1 MEAGYRRVNKKDLKK
16 TFFYIAILWYTI
28 IIAPAG
34 RSCAMRA
41 HVQTG
46 GGRPMYRIVNTYS
59 DDGTLLCTE
68 KLQISTAKYFAV
80 DLYTFS
86 VVYREI
92 CAEEYF
98 SALSTAKAVLATQDV
113 FAAATATAKHFDGE
127 VIVHFADG
135 TKNLIAQQSAAQDL
149 LMKNMRA
156 AAAATAAAQTKEVRR
171 RQSEKAAQEA
181 FDDLMSLVR

>member
-1 MEAGYRRVNKKDLKK
+1 MEAGFRRVNGKDLKK

-46 GGRPMYRIVNTYS
+46 GVMMYRVINTFA

-68 KLQISTAKYFAV
+68 KIQLYTAKYFAV

-86 VVYREI
+86 IVYRELS
-92 CAEEYF
+92 ADEYF
-98 SALSTAKAVLATQDV
+98 SALGTAKAVLATQDV

-135 TKNLIAQQSAAQDL
+135 TKNVVAQQSAAQDI
-149 LMKNMRA
+149 LMKNLRA

-171 RQSEKAAQEA
+171 RQTEKAAQEA
-181 FDDLMSLVR
+181 FDDLMSLVQ